1 MHSLNVIYL
10 LHLVIYKDDWVE
22 ISNKMYYFSTEKKTF
37 NDASMF
43 CKSEANEAKLFEPK
57 TMIENRQVSS
67 MAVSKG
73 GINDFW
79 IGLKF
84 QEDKF
89 AYESDKTEPKQKKV
103 TYFDETTTFWAPQQP
118 DCLSEDGNCGN
129 YCVQRN
135 HEDELLW
142 DDISCNEE
150 RSFVCQKDVAHGKI
164 THGDTKVIKLDTDE
178 SETST
183 SQTNFKEDI
192 RAEAKKKYTFGVQ
205 FVTNDLEVIS
215 ASSDTSSTY
224 KMISKE
230 AQITCTALNNPTGNL
245 HFNLW

>member
-1 MHSLNVIYL
+1 M
-10 LHLVIYKDDWVE
+10 IYKDDWVE
-22 ISNKMYYFSTEKKTF
+22 INNKMYYFSTEKKTF
-37 NDASMF
+37 NEANMF
-43 CKSEANEAKLFEPK
+43 CKSKANKAKLFEPK

-84 QEDKF
+84 QENKEAGDKF
-89 AYESDKTEPKQKKV
+89 AYESNKTEPKQKKV
-103 TYFDETTTFWAPQQP
+103 TSFDENTTFWAPQQP
-118 DCLSEDGNCGN
+118 DCLSEDGNCDD

-135 HEDELLW
+135 HDYDLLW

-183 SQTNFKEDI
+183 SQTDFKADI
-192 RAEAKKKYTFGVQ
+192 EADAKKKYTFGVQ
-205 FVTNDLEVIS
+205 FVANDLEVIS

-245 HFNLW
+245 HFLRW